1 MISKTVFDMRI
12 AMRAAKMRRL
22 GSNRFWFDIEKSA
35 YHSKPTEKK
44 NWQFQWSGGVV
55 IMIKI
60 QMK

>member
-35 YHSKPTEKK
+35 YHSKRTEKK
-44 NWQFQWSGGVV
+44 
-55 IMIKI
+55 KI
-60 QMK
+60 GNSNGAAA